1 MRLNVSEGFTIACDL
16 PHIMREKQNIQ
27 DLADELEYKS
37 PQLTYLLSII
47 PDNQEKTE
55 TFIEAM
61 RNEEE
66 MDEVKL
72 RFKKIV
78 WDAKGRYNPT

>member
-1 MRLNVSEGFTIACDL
+1 ML
-16 PHIMREKQNIQ
+16 PSVANISNEVFLRQVIREKQNIQ

-66 MDEVKL
+66 MDEVK
-72 RFKKIV
+72 K
-78 WDAKGRYNPT
+78 